1 MSQRRIVTEP
11 QWRPIAQITSMQL
24 PAAPR
29 PWLLDD
35 GSLTT
40 RLIES
45 RQGLFAVQRLS
56 QSWEIPLFSE
66 QRLLQQ
72 APRQQALIREV
83 VLSLSGRAVV
93 FARSVFPI
101 SSLNGSLAHL
111 RRLQNKS
118 LGAIL
123 FKQAGMHRSPFEVA
137 HIAGDSEYL
146 PLHLRQR
153 HPAWARRCRF
163 EIQGKSLMVSEV
175 FLEKFIPW
183 TAPLPVHRTQRGVVS
198 AAIVPATQ

>member
-24 PAAPR
+24 PAASR

-35 GSLTT
+35 GSLTS

-45 RQGLFAVQRLS
+45 RQGSFAVQRLS

-66 QRLLQQ
+66 RHLLQQ
-72 APRQQALIREV
+72 PPRQQALIREV

-146 PLHLRQR
+146 PQHLRQR
-153 HPAWARRCRF
+153 QPAWARRCRF

-183 TAPLPVHRTQRGVVS
+183 TAP
-198 AAIVPATQ
+198 